1 MIDPVD
7 TQISQ
12 FDQEVALVL
21 MNALVRSLGESGRTE
36 ISSQDLHRV
45 LALMAAMV
53 LETNAA
59 LSEVDDFK
67 NAGAYFGELTA
78 MLAKIIRD
86 EHVRTGVS
94 MLELAATIDSS
105 SLN

>member
-1 MIDPVD
+1 MIDPAD

-21 MNALVRSLGESGRTE
+21 MNALARSLAESGAPE
-36 ISSQDLHRV
+36 ISTRDLRRV

-53 LETNAA
+53 LETNGA
-59 LSEVDDFK
+59 LSDIDDFK
-67 NAGAYFGELTA
+67 NAGACFGELTA
-78 MLAKIIRD
+78 MLTKIIRD
-86 EHVRTGVS
+86 EHTRTGVS
-94 MLELAATIDSS
+94 MMELAATIDRS